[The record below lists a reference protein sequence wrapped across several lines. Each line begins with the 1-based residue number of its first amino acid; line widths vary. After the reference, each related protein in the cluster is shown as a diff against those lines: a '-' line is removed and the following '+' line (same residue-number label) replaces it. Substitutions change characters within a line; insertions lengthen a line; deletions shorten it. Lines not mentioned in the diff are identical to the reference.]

1 MSSSS
6 APSKGRTRPLFIVLS
21 GPSGVGKDA
30 VISELKRRGCSLYHA
45 ITATTRPRR
54 PGETDGVDYYFV
66 SPARFQEMVEGGELL
81 EWAPV
86 YGHWYG
92 VPKRQ
97 VKEALAAGRDVIVRV
112 DVQGAT
118 SIKALAPEAVFI
130 FLAPASLEDLKQ
142 RLRQRATE
150 AAAELRVRLEKAEEE
165 MGRLPMF
172 DYLVVNHQGQV
183 GQAAIQIEAII
194 TAEKC
199 RVKQRVV
206 EL

>member
-1 MSSSS
+1 MSSSAT
-6 APSKGRTRPLFIVLS
+6 APKGGARPLLIVLS

-30 VISELKRRGCSLYHA
+30 VIGELKRRGHPLYHA

-54 PGETDGVDYYFV
+54 LGETEGVDYYFV
-66 SPARFQEMVEGGELL
+66 SPARFQEMVGGRELL
-81 EWAPV
+81 EWASV
-86 YGHWYG
+86 YGNWYG

-118 SIKALAPEAVFI
+118 SIKALAAEAVFI
-130 FLAPASLEDLKQ
+130 FLAPSSMEELKQ

-150 AAAELRVRLEKAEEE
+150 AAADLRLRLEKAEEE

-172 DYLVVNHQGQV
+172 DYVVVNHQGQV
-183 GQAAIQIEAII
+183 EEAAIQIEAII